1 MPLHVLSAREVQVA
15 GSGDHADGGGL
26 FLRVKQSNANWLLRY
41 TSPSGRRRDMGLGV
55 AHRDTMPAA
64 GESLRL
70 AREKAKRARDDLAA
84 GRDPIDAKRAA
95 RRADA
100 EKSAGA
106 KAERKAEA
114 LTLARVARAYH
125 ERAIE
130 PGMNAKYSE
139 VWIRSLECHVPPA
152 IWNKPVAEVGAVEL
166 FEALAK
172 VKRVLPET
180 ANRVRRRL
188 AAVFD
193 DAIFFGHCAVN
204 PAGAIRRKM
213 GEVASGKQSTNLRA
227 LPYDQVPD
235 FVAEL
240 RKQQGIAARCLE
252 FALLTASRTAEVLG
266 ATWEEIDERTGAW
279 TIPGA
284 RMKGGDDHTV
294 YLSPRAPAIL
304 AQMRAI
310 GSAYLFPSPM
320 NPQKPLSSMGMLTLL
335 DRMQYRDR
343 TTVHGLCRAS
353 FSTWANDNGIARPD
367 VIEACLAHREADKV
381 RAAYNRA
388 AFHAERAALL
398 RAWADFCD
406 GRESATKT
414 TRRRKSAAV
423 VRFPEQ
429 GATRTAGTRMPQ
441 AADPSSGELLGNHR

>member
-1 MPLHVLSAREVQVA
+1 MPLHVLSPREVQAA

-26 FLRVKQSNANWLLRY
+26 FLRVKESNANWLLRY

-100 EKSAGA
+100 ERTAGA
-106 KAERKAEA
+106 RAQRKAEA

-188 AAVFD
+188 AAAFD
-193 DAIFFGHCAVN
+193 DAIFFGHCTVN
-204 PAGAIRRKM
+204 PAGAIRRKLT
-213 GEVASGKQSTNLRA
+213 EVAAGKESANLRA
-227 LPYDQVPD
+227 LPYDQVPA

-240 RKQQGIAARCLE
+240 RKQQGVAARCLE
-252 FALLTASRTAEVLG
+252 FALLTAARTAEVLG
-266 ATWEEIDERTGAW
+266 ATWNEIDERAGAW
-279 TIPGA
+279 TIQGA

-294 YLSPRAPAIL
+294 YLSRRALAIL
-304 AQMRAI
+304 MEMRAI
-310 GSAYLFPSPM
+310 GSGYVFPSPM
-320 NPQKPLSSMGMLTLL
+320 NVEKPLSNMGMLTLL
-335 DRMQYRDR
+335 DRGQRQWHRPPGRDR
-343 TTVHGLCRAS
+343 GVPGAPRSRQSASRLQPGRVPRRAS
-353 FSTWANDNGIARPD
+353 CPSAGVGRLLRRQRI
-367 VIEACLAHREADKV
+367 CGQG
-381 RAAYNRA
+381 RAAEQVRCRGPASGAGDGEDALVPCA
-388 AFHAERAALL
+388 A
-398 RAWADFCD
+398 
-406 GRESATKT
+406 GRGHE
-414 TRRRKSAAV
+414 
-423 VRFPEQ
+423 F
-429 GATRTAGTRMPQ
+429 G
-441 AADPSSGELLGNHR
+441 